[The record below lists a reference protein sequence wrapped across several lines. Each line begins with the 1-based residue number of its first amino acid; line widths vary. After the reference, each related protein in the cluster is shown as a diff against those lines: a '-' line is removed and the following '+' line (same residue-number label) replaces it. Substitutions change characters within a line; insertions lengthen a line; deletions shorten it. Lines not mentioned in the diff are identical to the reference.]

1 MIGFSKITLFGAE
14 QPSYLPGAPGY
25 DAQHARCSSLIQDS
39 ASQQTLQFRGF
50 GRCYALS
57 EACQLLLGPHTAHTT
72 SKKKQKAL
80 EFLHRKQQE
89 SNESSKAST
98 IHAQKQEAL
107 RVGTQGRHM
116 ESQWHCTSL
125 GGGQTEGPPPPHP
138 KHIPPR
144 SECMHGCCWDRS
156 RAQSSLTSPCKAN
169 GSRANQQRPI
179 RASY

>member
-1 MIGFSKITLFGAE
+1 MVIGFSKITLFGAE

-89 SNESSKAST
+89 STESSKAST
-98 IHAQKQEAL
+98 AHAQKQEAS

-125 GGGQTEGPPPPHP
+125 GGGQTEGPPPHP